1 MPTLTKQAM
10 GGEQTDGPFP
20 RLGNW
25 HMIYSFI
32 YIQDGAARGQPCPP
46 WRTVGKVDVAR
57 RSVNPNFCL
66 SVDLLARLAELDDG
80 GGMQLQV
87 VDNEQ
92 RVLWRDGLCGLKI
105 VGRAFKVPQR
115 LVRECPAARTQP
127 PPHTERHTRT
137 HTQATVRPLP
147 LMNSSN
153 HELNL

>member
-1 MPTLTKQAM
+1 
-10 GGEQTDGPFP
+10 
-20 RLGNW
+20 
-25 HMIYSFI
+25 MIYSFI

-46 WRTVGKVDVAR
+46 WRTVGEVNVAR
-57 RSVNPNFCL
+57 RPVSPNFSL